1 MALTRS
7 EVENIAHLARLA
19 IRPEEI
25 PVYVNNL
32 SRILDFVR
40 QLEAADT
47 RGVQPIFDPEGS
59 NSYTLASVPSD
70 SDELDFPPPGR
81 PQPVDRSPKHPP
93 ASSRGRTR
101 SGRQACANAVATSA
115 AVAA

>member
-32 SRILDFVR
+32 SRILDFVHK
-40 QLEAADT
+40 LEAADT
-47 RGVQPIFDPEGS
+47 RGVQPMAHP
-59 NSYTLASVPSD
+59 LAVGQRLRPDEITEHDERARYQGNAPLVEAGLYLVPKVI
-70 SDELDFPPPGR
+70 E
-81 PQPVDRSPKHPP
+81 
-93 ASSRGRTR
+93 
-101 SGRQACANAVATSA
+101 
-115 AVAA
+115 

>member
-25 PVYVNNL
+25 PVYVDTL
-32 SRILDFVR
+32 SRILDFAR

-47 RGVQPIFDPEGS
+47 AGVQPMAHP
-59 NSYTLASVPSD
+59 LALNQRLRP
-70 SDELDFPPPGR
+70 DEITEHDE
-81 PQPVDRSPKHPP
+81 H
-93 ASSRGRTR
+93 TR
-101 SGRQACANAVATSA
+101 FQANAALVEAGLYL
-115 AVAA
+115 VPRVIE

>member
-19 IRPEEI
+19 IGPDEI

-47 RGVQPIFDPEGS
+47 HGVQPMAHP
-59 NSYTLASVPSD
+59 LALNQRLRCD
-70 SDELDFPPPGR
+70 QITEHDE
-81 PQPVDRSPKHPP
+81 H
-93 ASSRGRTR
+93 SRY
-101 SGRQACANAVATSA
+101 QANAPLVEAGLYL
-115 AVAA
+115 VPKVID

>member
-19 IRPEEI
+19 IQPDEI
-25 PVYVNNL
+25 PVYVKNL

-47 RGVQPIFDPEGS
+47 RGVQPMAHP
-59 NSYTLASVPSD
+59 LALSQRLRPD
-70 SDELDFPPPGR
+70 QITEHDE
-81 PQPVDRSPKHPP
+81 H
-93 ASSRGRTR
+93 SRY
-101 SGRQACANAVATSA
+101 QANAPLVDAGLYL
-115 AVAA
+115 VPKVID

>member
-19 IRPEEI
+19 IQPDEI
-25 PVYVNNL
+25 PVYVKNL

-47 RGVQPIFDPEGS
+47 RGVRPMAHP
-59 NSYTLASVPSD
+59 LALSQRLRPD
-70 SDELDFPPPGR
+70 QITEHDE
-81 PQPVDRSPKHPP
+81 H
-93 ASSRGRTR
+93 SRY
-101 SGRQACANAVATSA
+101 QANAPLVEAGLYL
-115 AVAA
+115 VPKVID

>member
-47 RGVQPIFDPEGS
+47 RGVQPMAHP
-59 NSYTLASVPSD
+59 LALNQRLRPD
-70 SDELDFPPPGR
+70 QITEHDEHLR
-81 PQPVDRSPKHPP
+81 YQ
-93 ASSRGRTR
+93 
-101 SGRQACANAVATSA
+101 ANAPLVEA
-115 AVAA
+115 ALYLVPKVID

>member
-7 EVENIAHLARLA
+7 EVESIAHLARLA

-25 PVYVNNL
+25 PEYVGNL

-47 RGVQPIFDPEGS
+47 RGVQAMAHP
-59 NSYTLASVPSD
+59 LALSQRLREDIVTD
-70 SDELDFPPPGR
+70 SDEHAR
-81 PQPVDRSPKHPP
+81 YQ
-93 ASSRGRTR
+93 
-101 SGRQACANAVATSA
+101 ANAPLVHAGLYL
-115 AVAA
+115 VPKVIE

>member
-25 PVYVNNL
+25 PAYVENM

-47 RGVQPIFDPEGS
+47 LGVEAMAHP
-59 NSYTLASVPSD
+59 LALSQRLRP
-70 SDELDFPPPGR
+70 DEITDQDQHAR
-81 PQPVDRSPKHPP
+81 YQ
-93 ASSRGRTR
+93 
-101 SGRQACANAVATSA
+101 ANAPLVEAGLYL
-115 AVAA
+115 VPKVIE

>member
-19 IRPEEI
+19 ILPEEV
-25 PVYVNNL
+25 PAYVTNL

-47 RGVQPIFDPEGS
+47 RGVQAMAHP
-59 NSYTLASVPSD
+59 LALCQRLRPDVVTEH
-70 SDELDFPPPGR
+70 DER
-81 PQPVDRSPKHPP
+81 ERYQ
-93 ASSRGRTR
+93 
-101 SGRQACANAVATSA
+101 ANAPLVEAGLYL
-115 AVAA
+115 VPKVIE

>member
-1 MALTRS
+1 VFETDDESIDQSLDQTGDVPLG
-7 EVENIAHLARLA
+7 ELGDPDGLA
-19 IRPEEI
+19 P
-25 PVYVNNL
+25 
-32 SRILDFVR
+32 
-40 QLEAADT
+40 T

-93 ASSRGRTR
+93 ASSRVVPG
-101 SGRQACANAVATSA
+101 SGRAPVPRATTDDGL
-115 AVAA
+115 VIEIDEDDDR

>member
-19 IRPEEI
+19 IQPDEI
-25 PVYVNNL
+25 PVYVKNL

-47 RGVQPIFDPEGS
+47 QGVQPMAHP
-59 NSYTLASVPSD
+59 LALSQRLRPD
-70 SDELDFPPPGR
+70 QITEHDE
-81 PQPVDRSPKHPP
+81 H
-93 ASSRGRTR
+93 SRY
-101 SGRQACANAVATSA
+101 QANAPLVEAGLYL
-115 AVAA
+115 VPKVID